1 MANMALLSKFS
12 AEYGVI
18 FQGVESLSELTK
30 SMQEILDLQI
40 PSGKCLVL
48 QDQSTGLLHK
58 HYWNNDNFLADR
70 FHRKI
75 TSETDWFEKIIKHA
89 PSVGGFYENLI
100 RTTLKEFAPSSN
112 KIGTG
117 FVFDSSRHK
126 HGKQIDVLIYDDSDR
141 SVVYRSDDFVVIH
154 PSSVIS
160 AIEVKKTLNSTNLKD
175 VVRSTFYNNL
185 GGSNNRYSNVQ
196 NIKIFAYVLS
206 CKKETICTA
215 LVDILE
221 QCVESLT
228 INTAN
233 GLAKL
238 PITYCSLPDV
248 HFLDEKFYLE
258 TSVVEKK
265 PGHFSLQ
272 VTARHASKTESL
284 GVFLERVVREK
295 RSNMGSQE
303 HSYFSNP
310 ITPIPDIYDVK
321 GEFILVD
328 IINYSTILNVFNN
341 FKQSLLDF
349 RYQGLKPLSI
359 HVPKGVDITSY
370 DSPSE
375 FFKLSGSSIEFFNDD
390 KPLLVSTN
398 DIEI

>member
-1 MANMALLSKFS
+1 M
-12 AEYGVI
+12 
-18 FQGVESLSELTK
+18 SELTK
-30 SMQEILDLQI
+30 SEQEIIDLQM

-48 QDQSTGLLHK
+48 QDQSTGLIHK

-75 TSETDWFEKIIKHA
+75 SSETNWFEKIIKHA

-141 SVVYRSDDFVVIH
+141 SVVYRSDDFVVVH

-160 AIEVKKTLNSTNLKD
+160 AIEVKKTLNSSNLKD

-185 GGSNNRYSNVQ
+185 GGSNNRYNNVQ
-196 NIKIFAYVLS
+196 NIKVFAYALS
-206 CKKETICTA
+206 CKKETICNA

-228 INTAN
+228 VNTED

-248 HFLDEKFYLE
+248 HFLDEKFYLK
-258 TSVVEKK
+258 TSIVEKES
-265 PGHFSLQ
+265 GHFSLQ
-272 VTARHASKTESL
+272 VIAHHASKTESL
-284 GVFLERVVREK
+284 GVFLEQVVREQCDD
-295 RSNMGSQE
+295 SGSQE

-310 ITPIPDIYDVK
+310 ISPIPDTYDVK

-328 IINYSTILNVFNN
+328 IMNFSVILKIFHN
-341 FKQSLLDF
+341 FKDQLLGL
-349 RYQGLKPLSI
+349 RYQGLKPLSL
-359 HVPKGVDITSY
+359 HVPKGVNIASY
-370 DSPSE
+370 KSPLE
-375 FFKLSGSSIEFFNDD
+375 FFQLSGSSIEFFNEEN
-390 KPLLVSTN
+390 PLMVPTKKV
-398 DIEI
+398 EI

>member
-1 MANMALLSKFS
+1 M
-12 AEYGVI
+12 
-18 FQGVESLSELTK
+18 SELTK
-30 SMQEILDLQI
+30 SEQEIIDLQM

-48 QDQSTGLLHK
+48 QDQSTGLIHK

-75 TSETDWFEKIIKHA
+75 SSETNWFEKIIKHA

-141 SVVYRSDDFVVIH
+141 SVVYRSDDFVVVH

-160 AIEVKKTLNSTNLKD
+160 AIEVKKTLNSSNLKD

-185 GGSNNRYSNVQ
+185 GGGKNRYSNVQ
-196 NIKIFAYVLS
+196 NIKVFAYALS
-206 CKKETICTA
+206 CKKETICNA

-228 INTAN
+228 VNTEG

-258 TSVVEKK
+258 TSIVKK
-265 PGHFSLQ
+265 ESGHFSLQ
-272 VTARHASKTESL
+272 VIAHHASKTESL
-284 GVFLERVVREK
+284 GIFLEQVVREQQDDF
-295 RSNMGSQE
+295 GSQE

-310 ITPIPDIYDVK
+310 IRPIPDTYDVK

-328 IINYSTILNVFNN
+328 IMNFSAILKVFHN
-341 FKQSLLDF
+341 FKEQLLGL
-349 RYQGLKPLSI
+349 RYQGLKPLSL
-359 HVPKGVDITSY
+359 HVPKGVNIASY
-370 DSPSE
+370 ESPLD
-375 FFKLSGSSIEFFNDD
+375 FFQLSGSSIEFFNEEN
-390 KPLLVSTN
+390 PLLVPAN
-398 DIEI
+398 KIEI

>member
-1 MANMALLSKFS
+1 M
-12 AEYGVI
+12 
-18 FQGVESLSELTK
+18 SELTK
-30 SMQEILDLQI
+30 SEQEIIDLQV
-40 PSGKCLVL
+40 PSGKCLVFE
-48 QDQSTGLLHK
+48 DKSTGLLGK
-58 HYWNNDNFLADR
+58 HYWSNDNFLADR

-89 PSVGGFYENLI
+89 PTVGGFYENLL

-141 SVVYRSDDFVVIH
+141 SVIYRSDDFVVIP

-185 GGSNNRYSNVQ
+185 GGSSNKYSHVQ
-196 NIKIFAYVLS
+196 KIKVFAYALS
-206 CKKETICTA
+206 CKKETICNA

-221 QCVESLT
+221 QCVESLKVDT
-228 INTAN
+228 GN
-233 GLAKL
+233 GLAML

-248 HFLDEKFYLE
+248 HFLDENFYLN
-258 TSVVEKK
+258 TSIVEKES
-265 PGHFSLQ
+265 GHFSLK
-272 VTARHASKTESL
+272 VTVMHASQTGSL
-284 GVFLERVVREK
+284 GVFLESVIREK
-295 RSNMGSQE
+295 RNSMGSQE

-310 ITPIPDIYDVK
+310 IRPIPDTYDVK

-328 IINYSTILNVFNN
+328 IINFSAILDIFSD
-341 FKQSLLDF
+341 FEQLLLDF
-349 RYQGLKPLSI
+349 RFQGLKPLSI
-359 HVPKGVDITSY
+359 HVPKGVSISSY
-370 DSPSE
+370 ESPIE
-375 FFKLSGSSIEFFNDD
+375 FFKLSGSLIEFFNED
-390 KPLLVSTN
+390 KPLLVKTN
-398 DIEI
+398 KIEL